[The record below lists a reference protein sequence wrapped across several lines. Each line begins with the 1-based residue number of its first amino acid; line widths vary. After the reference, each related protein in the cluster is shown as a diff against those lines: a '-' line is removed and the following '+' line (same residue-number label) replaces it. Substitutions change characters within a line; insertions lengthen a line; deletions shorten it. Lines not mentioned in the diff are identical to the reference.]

1 MFLYFSAM
9 PVLSKVETLLVKSNT
24 LKCFPTIRP
33 FNFITNA
40 NTKPLDLEKFCFKL
54 NIYEFHFY
62 HLFCCWNLFDIQYYV
77 LFRSTTKWFDLCI
90 HNEMIPIISLITVH
104 PHITCHILY
113 AGYFISEAYFF
124 YNWRFILLNPLY
136 LFCSLFSATHP
147 FVLCISES
155 IFIYLF
161 LHYTYKLD
169 HTVFVLV

>member
-9 PVLSKVETLLVKSNT
+9 PILSKVETLLVKSNT

-90 HNEMIPIISLITVH
+90 HNEMIPIISLITIH
-104 PHITCHILY
+104 PHAELLQYYLPYSLCWVFHLWGLFFFITGGLYFLIPFTYFAPSSLPPTHLSSVSLSPFLFICFYIIHI
-113 AGYFISEAYFF
+113 S
-124 YNWRFILLNPLY
+124 
-136 LFCSLFSATHP
+136 
-147 FVLCISES
+147 
-155 IFIYLF
+155 
-161 LHYTYKLD
+161 
-169 HTVFVLV
+169 